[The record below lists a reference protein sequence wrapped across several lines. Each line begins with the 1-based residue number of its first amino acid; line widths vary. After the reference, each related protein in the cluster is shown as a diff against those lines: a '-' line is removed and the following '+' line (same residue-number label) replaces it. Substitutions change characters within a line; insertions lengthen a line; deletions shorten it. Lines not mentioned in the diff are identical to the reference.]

1 MTAFFSFQGLNNA
14 AQPGYKARH
23 GFTLV
28 ELLVVIAIIGILIG
42 LLLPAVQSVREAARR
57 MQCSNNLKQLSL
69 GLINY
74 ENLNK
79 GFPPGCISWSDR
91 FDSARSIGWF
101 EDHTWYSQIGAY
113 IEMQPWYDSIDFK
126 VVMSH
131 LNNER
136 ARRTFCATFACPSDL
151 GQIKNEWGNKQWCKI
166 RSNYLICWGNTNYG
180 QKTIGSPK
188 AGVDINDDA
197 YDANNQKFYGAP
209 FKPCEITP
217 LANITDG
224 LSNTAMMSET
234 KVIPETDSWGGPI
247 SEVSVS
253 TGGANFMGWLAP
265 NSKTGDSI
273 SRQLLSASIY
283 EQNKIPM
290 PTMVSGYDNEI
301 FTARSHHSGGVNVAK
316 CDGSIDFVSDN
327 VELRTWRAMTS
338 ARGGE
343 IIGED

>member
-1 MTAFFSFQGLNNA
+1 MNNRYTSST
-14 AQPGYKARH
+14 QFR

-28 ELLVVIAIIGILIG
+28 ELLVVISIIGVLVG

-74 ENLNK
+74 EQQNK
-79 GFPPGCISWSDR
+79 GFPPGCISWSDS
-91 FDSARSIGWF
+91 FDSKRSIGWY

-131 LNNER
+131 VNNER
-136 ARRTFCATFACPSDL
+136 ARRTFCKTFACPSDL
-151 GQIKNEWGNKQWCKI
+151 GQMKNEWDSKNWCKI

-188 AGVDINDDA
+188 AGADINDDA

-209 FKPCEITP
+209 FKPKEVTP
-217 LANITDG
+217 VAFITDG

-234 KVIPETDSWGGPI
+234 KVIPESTPSWGGPI

-265 NSKTGDSI
+265 NSKEGDRI
-273 SRQLLSASIY
+273 SRQKLADSY
-283 EQNKIPM
+283 YQENKIPI
-290 PTMVSGYDNEI
+290 PTSVGSYDDEI
-301 FTARSHHSGGVNVAK
+301 FCARSHHSGGVNVAK
-316 CDGSIDFVSDN
+316 CDGSLAFISDN
-327 VELRTWRAMTS
+327 VELRVWRATTS
-338 ARGGE
+338 AMGGE
-343 IIGED
+343 IINEQ